1 MFNFIKSLFTK
12 KVEPMITLSDYL
24 TASGEYP
31 EREKSPELTPELLAN
46 AEKLLKAINSLLAE
60 LNIKQA
66 KVSSG
71 FRPSVVNA
79 GIGNAAKKS
88 NHLRCL
94 AIDLLDDNSSGLDI
108 LMLKNLPLLKKYGIY
123 LEDPR
128 YTKRWCHLQIVVPAS
143 GNRIFIPSSEPPS
156 VVVSGFDGSFDKS
169 NN

>member
-1 MFNFIKSLFTK
+1 
-12 KVEPMITLSDYL
+12 MITLSDYL

-31 EREKSPELTPELLAN
+31 EREKSPELNPELLGN
-46 AEKLLKAINSLLAE
+46 AERLLKAVNSLLAE
-60 LNIKQA
+60 LNVKQA

-71 FRPSVVNA
+71 FRPAAVNA

-94 AIDLLDDNSSGLDI
+94 AIDLLDDNANALDI
-108 LMLKNLPLLKKYGIY
+108 LMIKNLPLLKKHGLY

-128 YTKRWCHLQIVVPAS
+128 YTKRWCHLQIAMPAS
-143 GNRIFIPSSEPPS
+143 GNRIFVPSSEPPS
-156 VVVSGFDGSFDKS
+156 NVVSGFDGSFNKT